1 MKKNILYILSIFSL
15 LILLAGCSK
24 VSDEDLLAA
33 HDAYNNGALIIDVRT
48 KEEFKEG
55 HVKQAVN
62 IPLQNLEKQYQHIP
76 KDKEIIVYC
85 QTGNRSGVAAEY
97 LRKQGRTVYDVATQ
111 QDWERELPSL
121 TKK

>member
-1 MKKNILYILSIFSL
+1 MKKNLLYILSIFSL
-15 LILLAGCSK
+15 LLLLGGCSK

-48 KEEFKEG
+48 KEEFKSG
-55 HVKQAVN
+55 HVKHAVN
-62 IPLQNLEKQYQHIP
+62 LPLQNLEQYYKYIP

-97 LRKQGRTVYDVATQ
+97 LRKRGRTVYDVATQ
-111 QDWERELPSL
+111 EDWERELPR
-121 TKK
+121 